1 MFNIKPKNDIFY
13 RLLGEMS
20 LCLEE
25 AALLFRKIMQE
36 EPLSHD
42 LMQKLDQVEEKS
54 DQLAKILKKEINR
67 TFITPIDRDELFR
80 LTQGLEH
87 VVDYLQGTCVKL
99 HLYKVAQPTS
109 TGKELA
115 DISYQVSL
123 ALAQAIKL
131 LPELTSK
138 PEAIQKLCQTIN
150 ELESQGDN
158 VYRHGLAQLFTLD
171 CSPVEIIKWKDL
183 YEYMEEMLDFCDD
196 IADLLEGVV
205 LKYA

>member
-13 RLLGEMS
+13 HLLGELA

-25 AALLFRKIMQE
+25 AARLFRSIMQK
-36 EPLSHD
+36 EPFSQD

-54 DQLAKILKKEINR
+54 DQLAKTLKKEINR

-99 HLYKVAQPTS
+99 NLYKVAQPTR
-109 TGKELA
+109 TGQELA
-115 DISYQVSL
+115 GIAYQASL
-123 ALAQAIKL
+123 ALARAIKL
-131 LPELTSK
+131 LPELTSQ
-138 PEAIQKLCQTIN
+138 PETIQNLCQTIN

-158 VYRHGLAQLFTLD
+158 IYRHGLAQLFALD